1 MLLIIDDIDNF
12 YYIFK
17 DGYVSSCP
25 NKVFDLMIIIFEKS
39 CILFFRL
46 QFRQNHHPGIDNSVC
61 DICMT
66 GICFN
71 SYCNAFLFAL
81 CLKFYF
87 CKETK
92 TSAFY
97 ILLQLSK
104 TVKCWIYIRLKENQ
118 CLPYHLQTNAV
129 RDFFKI
135 VGDHPGTWVDYID
148 DVIFGVGTKK
158 KKRKKKKQ
166 MTTKYSLWQGGLLT
180 IQISQT
186 VYGCCFYLSVC
197 DKLLDNQTRYISIR
211 IQASRRTTST
221 IAPP

>member
-1 MLLIIDDIDNF
+1 MPFFLLIIDDINNF

-17 DGYVSSCP
+17 DGYVISCP

-46 QFRQNHHPGIDNSVC
+46 QFKQNHHPGIDNSVC

-71 SYCNAFLFAL
+71 SYCNAFLFGL

-104 TVKCWIYIRLKENQ
+104 TVKCWIYIRLKKNISV
-118 CLPYHLQTNAV
+118 CPIICKQTLSETSLKLSV
-129 RDFFKI
+129 TTQEHGLTILMPWYLGFEQ
-135 VGDHPGTWVDYID
+135 
-148 DVIFGVGTKK
+148 KK
-158 KKRKKKKQ
+158 KKKKE
-166 MTTKYSLWQGGLLT
+166 
-180 IQISQT
+180 
-186 VYGCCFYLSVC
+186 
-197 DKLLDNQTRYISIR
+197 RR
-211 IQASRRTTST
+211 RSRWPPST
-221 IAPP
+221 HFGREAC